1 MYMSNRRNKKDDN
14 IIVTRKE
21 LLNIYDE
28 AIKITQNKNILL
40 YTVLYQK
47 LDKSIKNDYEKWKN
61 YKLICENYNFLEFN
75 LSFVAII
82 ISLVALV
89 EVELGLMVMSVLT
102 IGIILLSMMAILMH
116 RREKNYQYI
125 LGVLEDLKPQL
136 DKKQNNK

>member
-47 LDKSIKNDYEKWKN
+47 LDNSIKNDYEKWKN

-89 EVELGLMVMSVLT
+89 EVELGLIVMSVLT
-102 IGIILLSMMAILMH
+102 IGIILLSIMAILMH
-116 RREKNYQYI
+116 RRKKNYQYI

-136 DKKQNNK
+136 GKKQNNK